1 MSNSDIELLK
11 CEPLATTA
19 DVRKLQDDVQHLTSI
34 VRELTATVNTLKN
47 SKCKERGATT
57 SAKTDEAEEND
68 FLDVP
73 LQGKSYQNE
82 AVEMKGML

>member
-11 CEPLATTA
+11 CEPSATTV
-19 DVRKLQDDVQHLTSI
+19 DVRKLHEDVQHLTSI
-34 VRELTATVNTLKN
+34 VRDLTATVKALNN
-47 SKCKERGATT
+47 SKCKERGAPT

-73 LQGKSYQNE
+73 LQDKSYQNE
-82 AVEMKGML
+82 AVEIKGML

>member
-11 CEPLATTA
+11 CEPSATTV
-19 DVRKLQDDVQHLTSI
+19 DVRKLHEDVQHLTSI

-57 SAKTDEAEEND
+57 SAEIDEAEENYS
-68 FLDVP
+68 LDVP
-73 LQGKSYQNE
+73 LQDTSYQNE
-82 AVEMKGML
+82 AVGIKGKL